1 MEAPRGWPPPR
12 RKTRVFLAV
21 AGSILASEDT
31 LQLKTLKA
39 AQIGRAA
46 GSFRVDR
53 VIVYPDG
60 ERSRGDARLLRLLL
74 EYYSTPPYL
83 RRRLFTLAG
92 KLRYAGL
99 MPPLQTPSHV
109 VPPRVKP
116 GMYVEGIVV
125 DSAGEGSTVFIGE
138 RAPRARVGVRL
149 KPGRRVIIKIVKEK
163 EDILEGVV
171 RDPPFYWR
179 FTVDYEPS
187 LESLL
192 DKWRGR
198 MLLVAASRLGEPLI
212 EDQIGLSAMRR
223 GGLLLAFGGPRGHV
237 WGDRSPQDLFDL
249 VYNALP
255 FQGNKT
261 LRTEE
266 AVQIALARLD
276 RYLS

>member
-1 MEAPRGWPPPR
+1 VEVPRGWPPPR

-21 AGSILASEDT
+21 AGSILTSEDT

-46 GSFRVDR
+46 GSFRVER
-53 VIVYPDG
+53 VIVYSDG
-60 ERSRGDARLLRLLL
+60 ERSRSDARLLRLLL

-83 RRRLFTLAG
+83 RRRLFTVAS

-116 GMYVEGIVV
+116 GMYVEGIVE

-237 WGDRSPQDLFDL
+237 WGDRSPQELFDL

>member
-1 MEAPRGWPPPR
+1 MGALRGWPPPR
-12 RKTRVFLAV
+12 RKTRIFLAV

-53 VIVYPDG
+53 VIIYPDSEG
-60 ERSRGDARLLRLLL
+60 FSSDARLLRLLL

-83 RRRLFTLAG
+83 RRRLFTVAS

-99 MPPLQTPSHV
+99 MPPLQTPSHAI
-109 VPPRVKP
+109 PPKLKP
-116 GMYVEGIVV
+116 GMYVEGFVK
-125 DSAGEGSTVFIGE
+125 DSDREGSTVFIGE
-138 RAPRARVGVRL
+138 RVPRARVRARL
-149 KPGRRVIIKIVKEK
+149 KPGRRVIIKIVGEGGGL
-163 EDILEGVV
+163 LEAVLE
-171 RDPPFYWR
+171 DPPFYWR
-179 FTVDYEPS
+179 FTVEYEPS
-187 LESLL
+187 LETLL
-192 DKWRGR
+192 NKWRGR

-212 EDQIGLSAMRR
+212 EDRIGLSATRK
-223 GGLLLAFGGPRGHV
+223 GGLILVFGGPRGHV

-276 RYLS
+276 MYIS